1 MIKYSRLITLFIPL
15 LTLSY
20 CFECEDCDGIIS
32 EPTVSFTFIDF
43 DSLTWVE
50 NNLTSLTDSLVYI
63 DSIGEELFLISK
75 YLEDSISIL
84 NDSIDNG
91 GLLEAEQL
99 LIISNIN
106 WTDSLI
112 LLNEENIEHYNFKI
126 DEMMEI
132 QTTLKNGSL
141 GADTVFNLLNDQYQ
155 VLDSFTYQH
164 KIALNYNDSLS
175 FLGFSIASHR
185 YFINLQHRNE
195 LVIDVRG
202 NARISL
208 SEIDTIPYSHNFASI
223 IIQCENSSCKA
234 NETVFTCYY

>member
-1 MIKYSRLITLFIPL
+1 MPL

-50 NNLTSLTDSLVYI
+50 NNLTSLTDSLLHI
-63 DSIGEELFLISK
+63 DSVSDELFLISK
-75 YLEDSISIL
+75 YLEDSLSIL

-99 LIISNIN
+99 LIISNID